1 MPQFNNLKS
10 VVNAGKSVT
19 GSVSG
24 AIEQV
29 AGAAG
34 KGAFGV
40 NVGKNGI
47 SISGNFNEL
56 LKKKQVG
63 NLVKSPL
70 KSLYTDLKVKDPI
83 IFPLDLDNEHYIMFK
98 IMKSRRE
105 NRTDTKKN
113 DTFQNIVLPVPSNLA
128 VQSGANYSDANLGV
142 FGGMAAGRITGSDV
156 SDAVSSLGDMI
167 ATRIEQAGNA
177 MKTVDSDAG
186 VFTMAGQALG
196 PDGATKAIGMFGP
209 AIAAATGAKV
219 AGGLGSLLALGG
231 SAEGVVAGIGLSEGL
246 ALNPH
251 LAVVFNNVGFR
262 SHSFTYKFIARNQE
276 ESDAIKRIINTFK
289 YHMHP
294 SYDYGTIAFKY
305 PDEFEIEFASAI
317 APYLYDIGTCVL
329 KDVSVN
335 FNGEGTPIFFEGSGA
350 PVSIEIQLSFQETFI
365 YTKERLEDRY
375 E

>member
-1 MPQFNNLKS
+1 
-10 VVNAGKSVT
+10 
-19 GSVSG
+19 
-24 AIEQV
+24 
-29 AGAAG
+29 
-34 KGAFGV
+34 
-40 NVGKNGI
+40 
-47 SISGNFNEL
+47 
-56 LKKKQVG
+56 
-63 NLVKSPL
+63 
-70 KSLYTDLKVKDPI
+70 
-83 IFPLDLDNEHYIMFK
+83 
-98 IMKSRRE
+98 
-105 NRTDTKKN
+105 
-113 DTFQNIVLPVPSNLA
+113 
-128 VQSGANYSDANLGV
+128 
-142 FGGMAAGRITGSDV
+142 V

-167 ATRIEQAGNA
+167 ATRFEQAGNA

-196 PDGATKAIGMFGP
+196 ADGATKATGMFGP

-219 AGGLGSLLALGG
+219 AGGLGSLLALGS